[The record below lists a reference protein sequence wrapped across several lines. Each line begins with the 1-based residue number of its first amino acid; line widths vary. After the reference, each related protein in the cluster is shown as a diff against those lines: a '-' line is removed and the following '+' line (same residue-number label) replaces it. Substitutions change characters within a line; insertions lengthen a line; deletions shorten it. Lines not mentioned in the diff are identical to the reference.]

1 MNKTAIALAIVLG
14 VLIALGTIR
23 PSELTPAQTPQ
34 AAVESMYRQAA
45 AKNWNA
51 AYRYIAP
58 SSNVDLG
65 TFIGDVDGRW
75 GSLRTFSS
83 LQSVE
88 ARPLSKSG
96 DDEATVRAN
105 LTWSTAVGP
114 IYQSVDLKVAR
125 EGGDWKVVWQPE
137 KQPNLPPQVV
147 PVNYLRWDIVSARG
161 GNDEWGAQNA
171 EPPRVRILSMNAFED
186 QGNTVIVGELVNED
200 TVPGFVSVG
209 ATLLDN
215 DGNPIGD
222 ETSFDK
228 ISHVLL
234 PKEITPFRIDFPGV
248 KLSTVKSVRM
258 NPNALLVPA
267 SADPVIG
274 VLHQELEKDARGQNV
289 LTGELV
295 NQSGQIVN
303 IPHVIATY
311 YDSSGKVIWVS
322 DGYVD
327 HALLPGIP
335 VPFSVRVRDD
345 LAPKVHSYRVTVNQY
360 SIDRTT

>member
-1 MNKTAIALAIVLG
+1 MKAAISLAILLA
-14 VLIALGTIR
+14 VLIAIGTFR
-23 PSELTPAQTPQ
+23 PSQLTPAQTPQ
-34 AAVESMYRQAA
+34 AAVESMYKQVS

-51 AYRYIAP
+51 AYRYVAP
-58 SSNVDLG
+58 SSNVDEN
-65 TFIGDVDGRW
+65 TFIGDLNGRW

-88 ARPLSKSG
+88 TRPLKKG
-96 DDEATVRAN
+96 DDQALVRAN

-114 IYQSVDLKVAR
+114 IYESVDLKVAR

-137 KQPNLPPQVV
+137 KTPNLPPQVI
-147 PVNYLRWDIVSARG
+147 PVNYLRWDIVSASG

-186 QGNTVIVGELVNED
+186 QGSTVIVGELENED

-209 ATLLDN
+209 ATLLDGSN
-215 DGNPIGD
+215 NPIST

-234 PKEITPFRIDFPGV
+234 PKEITPFRIDFPGI
-248 KLSTVKSVRM
+248 KLANVKSVRM
-258 NPNALLVPA
+258 DPNALLVPA

-274 VLHQELEKDARGQNV
+274 VLHQQLTKDARGHNV

-295 NQSGQIVN
+295 NQSGQVVN
-303 IPHVIATY
+303 IPHVLATY
-311 YDSSGKVIWVS
+311 YDASGKVIWVS

-327 HALLPGIP
+327 HALLPGIAE
-335 VPFSVRVRDD
+335 PFSVAIRDD
-345 LAPKVHSYRVTVNQY
+345 LAAKVHSYRVTVNQY
-360 SIDRTT
+360 SISKTTS